1 MYCFYRAPIRNVK
14 VIAFGKAVLGMTLS
28 LAGIIKDH
36 IVGGVVSVPVG
47 SMDLAH
53 NSSRLFRLTTQVSN
67 KIKY

>member
-1 MYCFYRAPIRNVK
+1 MYCAPIRNVK

-47 SMDLAH
+47 SMDMDLAH
-53 NSSRLFRLTTQVSN
+53 NSSRLLDLQL
-67 KIKY
+67 K